1 MTQDLLSAELAAF
14 VYAEARMLDERR
26 YDEWYALFSD
36 DALYWIP
43 LAPDQT
49 DPLNHNSLM
58 HEDKLMLKLRI
69 ERLKSPRAFSQQPRS
84 RSHHLLQ
91 APQVESIDNQTGQY
105 LVRTQFLYTEA
116 QGDAQQ
122 TYAGTV
128 LHTLAREDGRLRVR
142 LKRINLL
149 NCDAALPSIQLFM

>member
-1 MTQDLLSAELAAF
+1 VNQDLLNAELAAF
-14 VYAEARMLDERR
+14 VYAEARMLDEQR
-26 YDEWYALFSD
+26 YDEWYELFSD
-36 DALYWIP
+36 DAVYWIP
-43 LAPDQT
+43 LAPGQA

-84 RSHHLLQ
+84 RSHHLMQ
-91 APQVESIDNQTGQY
+91 APQVESIDNEAGEY
-105 LVRTQFLYTEA
+105 VVRTQFLYTEA
-116 QGDAQQ
+116 QRDAQQ
-122 TYAGTV
+122 TYAGTA
-128 LHTLAREDGRLRVR
+128 LHTLVRMDGRLRVR